1 MKERSN
7 AIADRLLKQPKT
19 NKIILEMVNLPK
31 TEGKKVEGALSVC
44 GECGSEQQ
52 AGGVS
57 CGDG

>member
-1 MKERSN
+1 
-7 AIADRLLKQPKT
+7 
-19 NKIILEMVNLPK
+19 MVNLPK

-57 CGDG
+57 CGDESKFAETYA